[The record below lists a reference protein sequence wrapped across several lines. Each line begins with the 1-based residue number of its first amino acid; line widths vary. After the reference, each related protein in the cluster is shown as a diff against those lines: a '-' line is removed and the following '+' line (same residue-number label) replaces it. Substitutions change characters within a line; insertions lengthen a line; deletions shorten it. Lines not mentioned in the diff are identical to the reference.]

1 MLDER
6 GIAQRYA
13 EAQICKPGRGKGWV
27 EWPFGFG
34 LSPPPLAK
42 KLFKATLSA
51 SVCSVSRL
59 CIHTYNMHTSIFKR
73 LESRLLN
80 PPMNS
85 LTRDLGA
92 SFRAGRSKSGLT
104 LVEMTVVIAM
114 ILVLAGAASLSIKP
128 YLAYRDGRT
137 AGEMLRA
144 VKAAQLV
151 YLSDNPST
159 PVANL
164 TQALLLPYMPNATWP
179 TLPSVNG
186 QVPTINCAQFPPV
199 AVLNGAPYDPS
210 GSTTDG
216 LWDVGQY

>member
-1 MLDER
+1 
-6 GIAQRYA
+6 
-13 EAQICKPGRGKGWV
+13 
-27 EWPFGFG
+27 
-34 LSPPPLAK
+34 
-42 KLFKATLSA
+42 
-51 SVCSVSRL
+51 
-59 CIHTYNMHTSIFKR
+59 
-73 LESRLLN
+73 
-80 PPMNS
+80 MNS